1 MIQNAEDCLECLESG
16 SECEVGCATCT
27 TNRSVC
33 RACQLAG
40 FTAWEHERRR
50 CSHCQKHKKRCVRG
64 KVYITESDKE
74 PCNKKALLLLFTL
87 GKIASWWPVFGIQ
100 HGVKSAVGPLFNW
113 FLAVYDDIVCI
124 TDLLALWTQPLIALL
139 SIITKEVLIRKD
151 KHSTQLIYVLFGRR
165 VSDLVSGLVVKNTI
179 WPELYEVWKAKFL
192 RRNLEKLND
201 PRGIAINEIGT
212 LLVVDSNAVYVGKLC
227 NPVALT
233 RLLFNGTEV
242 ATPTHCEHSKAYLRN
257 PHGIAFIAREVAI
270 LCDRDAN
277 EIRII
282 HTDPKSGNAVYNLQ
296 FHHHRGGGGYDSD
309 ESDGEFRINRP
320 HGVATI
326 ARLDAAEPGQAPF
339 AIVAVTEFEQSALLI
354 LVIEQDETESTAP
367 YSATRVVRVSL
378 VGPGVR
384 TPHHLPLRGVTALC
398 MRRVAISVLR
408 ARRDG
413 ALEGCS
419 NVPQRTAIKEQF
431 QNDSATSTL
440 VYVTRQGVDASE
452 PSVVLE
458 VDVAPVITSAT
469 IPGTTHR
476 RDGSENVSLSA
487 TVVTKLQ
494 GAAGPVAVDQN
505 QDVYARQRPCQ
516 ISQSSKSTDD
526 GRWSTSNFA
535 GSVDGASSQSSPPN
549 KQPKDGEAS
558 RATFGTV
565 AAFAAFP
572 CGRTLFGVDSQT
584 AQNAQSRVR
593 PSIFKVANLDGFARW
608 ARPWNT
614 QLGCFGERDPTR
626 SNEEGYLETPPRLW
640 GSMLPDLEASG
651 RELDAIMQA
660 RLDAIG
666 FDSAQGPLLAM
677 DTGSLRQV
685 VNRFQCVMAMG
696 VVCLTRMC
704 CCCLSGPRRKRPCHR

>member
-1 MIQNAEDCLECLESG
+1 M
-16 SECEVGCATCT
+16 
-27 TNRSVC
+27 
-33 RACQLAG
+33 
-40 FTAWEHERRR
+40 
-50 CSHCQKHKKRCVRG
+50 
-64 KVYITESDKE
+64 
-74 PCNKKALLLLFTL
+74 
-87 GKIASWWPVFGIQ
+87 
-100 HGVKSAVGPLFNW
+100 
-113 FLAVYDDIVCI
+113 
-124 TDLLALWTQPLIALL
+124 
-139 SIITKEVLIRKD
+139 
-151 KHSTQLIYVLFGRR
+151 
-165 VSDLVSGLVVKNTI
+165 
-179 WPELYEVWKAKFL
+179 WKAKFL

-309 ESDGEFRINRP
+309 DSDGEFRINRP

-408 ARRDG
+408 ARRDE

-419 NVPQRTAIKEQF
+419 SVPQRTVVKEQF

-677 DTGSLRQV
+677 DAGSLRQV
-685 VNRFQCVMAMG
+685 VNRFQCVIAMG